1 MTTEKEASKKAI
13 KAAKKSLKKRDSA
26 MKLKELAKLVADKMG
41 EKADPKMIRKW
52 IENSKKFTVEG
63 KEVSLKSKRSA
74 PVSPSTT
81 PDEQEG
87 SSPAKKARKNEESP
101 SSVKEWRETNK
112 IVVMD
117 ARDTDEGKEE
127 TKRLN
132 NDSSYNPFMS
142 FDDRA
147 CKELIAAPLLRQCTE
162 GNGFTK
168 PSPIQAQSWPILM
181 QTHNGRNRDV
191 VGIAETGS
199 GKTLAFAIPALSQ
212 MLKDKKQKR
221 RAPRMLVLAPTRE
234 LAMQS
239 DVVLQEFGAVAGLR
253 SLVLYGGVPKYTQ
266 VSELKK
272 RDVDCIVATPGRI
285 KDLINEG
292 ACDLSEIQ
300 YLVLDEAGTFY
311 II

>member
-1 MTTEKEASKKAI
+1 VT
-13 KAAKKSLKKRDSA
+13 LKK
-26 MKLKELAKLVADKMG
+26 
-41 EKADPKMIRKW
+41 
-52 IENSKKFTVEG
+52 N
-63 KEVSLKSKRSA
+63 KRSA
-74 PVSPSTT
+74 SVSPSTT
-81 PDEQEG
+81 ASATLEDVKLV
-87 SSPAKKARKNEESP
+87 SPAAKKARKEESPP
-101 SSVKEWRETNK
+101 SSVKEWRDKNK

-132 NDSSYNPFMS
+132 EDASYNPFMS
-142 FDDRA
+142 FEDPA

-253 SLVLYGGVPKYTQ
+253 SLVLYGGVPKHTQ
-266 VSELKK
+266 VAELRKK
-272 RDVDCIVATPGRI
+272 DVDCVVATPGRI
-285 KDLINEG
+285 KDLINDG

-300 YLVLDEAGTFY
+300 YLVLDEAGKLYLKVLFILICLY
-311 II
+311 HMVYGSIL